1 MISSLRNVIVLRLL
15 VNIKNSGNLKK
26 FQTGLEFSYT
36 IKGETVHHTR
46 SKATLSRSD
55 FEKAVQLN
63 PQKPSDLHNDVAGP
77 SYVYAVISDPR
88 LK

>member
-1 MISSLRNVIVLRLL
+1 MTIWEKVKLHEGETFYT
-15 VNIKNSGNLKK
+15 K
-26 FQTGLEFSYT
+26 TGLEFSST

-46 SKATLSRSD
+46 SKATLLRSD

-63 PQKPSDLHNDVAGP
+63 PQKPSDLHNDVADP